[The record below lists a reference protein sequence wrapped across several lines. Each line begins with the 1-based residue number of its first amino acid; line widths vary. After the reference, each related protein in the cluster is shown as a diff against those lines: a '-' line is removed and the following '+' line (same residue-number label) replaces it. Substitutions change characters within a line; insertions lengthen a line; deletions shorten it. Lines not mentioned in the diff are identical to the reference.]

1 MTTTTTRAPRASGSV
16 DAHHAVT
23 NTTVAV
29 MSYNVG
35 INNTEIMGNHWA
47 SKYELLRD
55 DIESIFAHEVG
66 VQVLLL
72 SEYGNMLDSMTASS
86 TKEVFQELLN
96 ELELTH
102 IEIEAA
108 PPYVAL
114 IDTNCWRVSKHEL
127 LRNMC
132 SKAELKIQHLIL
144 EHVDSLE
151 TLRCFNAHIPTKF
164 GTPKRKEDC
173 VKNMCE
179 IASPSTGVTQPGAVM
194 PWLICGDLNI
204 DIGTMSRWCQA
215 FVEPGTES
223 ISKSH
228 WPIDRDAQK
237 SDHALSQGIALFP
250 VQSWVGWHS
259 QPCASD
265 VHDAVLV
272 TGVFECMQKKK
283 VFTKAPL
290 LESVWSFIDDPSS
303 SSSGVSPPPA
313 IALKDSIPETRPIG
327 ARDVVSIDDH
337 IPQTT
342 LSSTTCDV
350 PQQIGTNAEADAPD
364 NSCVPQP
371 PDRGQR
377 LHQEVAFAPD
387 VSLPVEDAPGT
398 SGLHQ
403 PPNTEET
410 PSAHTPNVLEDTFAL
425 TGTSAQQDDPE
436 SSGVLQPAA
445 NRVRPLTLTWKP
457 TLRDETIFEHQ
468 ADQTWKP
475 TLRDVTELESIQEV
489 IEEISQT
496 AMADNGDLKDGDSP
510 DASRYEPPRRRL
522 AAQELLK
529 TLYVDESRNAI
540 RPDSDLLSK
549 LAIPIHVREDMVRRV
564 ADYHGVAQLQLSTPR
579 HIKYSAGAFT
589 VQQWL
594 DWYKSESFSDPD
606 FEWVLATW
614 KEEFPMRKH
623 TREKIDAWRKQ
634 NTRES
639 KKEAKDLHNGAFG
652 AYLQQECLNK
662 QLAIA
667 LVKHPTAKL
676 HSLLESWA
684 KYLESPEYKKERAR
698 ARKVDESDAQA
709 ILEKSRQVE
718 LKMKVHRLRHQVRQ
732 AKALHRQRHRITNDG
747 KLLLPYLKNRD
758 VYYRWLSGG
767 LTAELE
773 ECTRE
778 HGFGKL
784 EATGELLQTRG
795 FSRRHPSELR

>member
-16 DAHHAVT
+16 DAHYAVT

-35 INNTEIMGNHWA
+35 IMNTQIMGSHWA
-47 SKYELLRD
+47 PKYELLRD
-55 DIESIFAHEVG
+55 DIKSIFAHEVG
-66 VQVLLL
+66 VQALLL
-72 SEYGNMLDSMTASS
+72 SEFGNMLHPMKTSS
-86 TKEVFQELLN
+86 TNEVFQELLN
-96 ELELTH
+96 DLELPH
-102 IEIEAA
+102 IEIKAA

-114 IDTNCWRVSKHEL
+114 IDTNCWRVSKHQL
-127 LRNMC
+127 LHNMC

-164 GTPKRKEDC
+164 GTPQRKEDC

-215 FVEPGTES
+215 FVEPGTGC
-223 ISKSH
+223 ISTSQR
-228 WPIDRDAQK
+228 PIDMDAQK
-237 SDHALSQGIALFP
+237 SDHALSQGIALVP

-259 QPCASD
+259 KPCASD
-265 VHDAVLV
+265 AHDAVLV
-272 TGVFECMQKKK
+272 TGVLQCMQKKT
-283 VFTKAPL
+283 VFTKAPP

-303 SSSGVSPPPA
+303 SSSGVSQPTA
-313 IALKDSIPETRPIG
+313 IVLKDSIPETRPIRV
-327 ARDVVSIDDH
+327 RDVVSIDDH

-371 PDRGQR
+371 PDSGQR

-387 VSLPVEDAPGT
+387 VSVPVEDAPGT

-410 PSAHTPNVLEDTFAL
+410 PSAHTPNVLEDTFAPTRTEAEKDDPDSSGVRAHTPNIL
-425 TGTSAQQDDPE
+425 EDTFAPTRTEAEQDDPD

-445 NRVRPLTLTWKP
+445 NRVRP
-457 TLRDETIFEHQ
+457 
-468 ADQTWKP
+468 P

-522 AAQELLK
+522 AAQELLQ

-549 LAIPIHVREDMVRRV
+549 LAIPIRVREDMVRRV
-564 ADYHGVAQLQLSTPR
+564 ANYHGVAQPQLSTPR
-579 HIKYSAGAFT
+579 YSAGAFT

-594 DWYKSESFSDPD
+594 DWYKSEPFSDPD
-606 FEWVLATW
+606 FDWVLATW
-614 KEEFPMRKH
+614 KEEFPMNKH
-623 TREKIDAWRKQ
+623 TREKIEEWRKQ
-634 NTRES
+634 NTHES
-639 KKEAKDLHNGAFG
+639 KKKARDLEHGAFS
-652 AYLQQECLNK
+652 AYLQQECFNT

-667 LVKHPTAKL
+667 LVKHPTATL

-684 KYLESPEYKKERAR
+684 KYLESPEYLKERAR
-698 ARKVDESDAQA
+698 ARKVRVSDAEA
-709 ILEKSRQVE
+709 TLEKSRQVE

-732 AKALHRQRHRITNDG
+732 AKALHRKPHKITSD
-747 KLLLPYLKNRD
+747 NRD
-758 VYYRWLSGG
+758 LYYRWLSGG
-767 LTAELE
+767 MTAELE
-773 ECTRE
+773 ECTRD

-784 EATGELLQTRG
+784 EATGELLQTSG
-795 FSRRHPSELR
+795 FSRRHPRELR